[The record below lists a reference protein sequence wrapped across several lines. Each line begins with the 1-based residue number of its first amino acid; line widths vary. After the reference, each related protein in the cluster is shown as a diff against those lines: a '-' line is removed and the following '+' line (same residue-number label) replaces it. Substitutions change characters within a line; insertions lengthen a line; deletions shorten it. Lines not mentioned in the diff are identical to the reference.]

1 MHQEEHVGIY
11 FSSFRVTVGDINNGS
26 SELKQSRHNIK
37 HEVKARERSEEKGI
51 EYSLIHSR
59 NSKKASLLWEAYVL
73 KFAFTV

>member
-1 MHQEEHVGIY
+1 MHQKEHVGIY
-11 FSSFRVTVGDINNGS
+11 FSSFRVTVGDMNNGS
-26 SELKQSRHNIK
+26 SETGAIQTQCK